1 MQDMGWAAAAEWAEL
16 VPVALIGL
24 DAEGRLVNA
33 NGHWASL
40 AGKSGEKLQDV
51 PWVAAVHPKM
61 RLEIDAAWKA
71 AAAQE
76 ESFATCFR
84 ACGSPGSQT
93 WIRIRISPLVR
104 PRGTT
109 AFIGAA
115 VDASEGMRLKQELET
130 SNLRLARAVD
140 AAGLGVWELD
150 LRSREVYLSSGWAK
164 LVGLPQQ
171 DRLIPLPEIMP
182 HIEQSEDVQAIGAAW
197 KRLLTGE
204 ADHVCVEHRIRR
216 APAGVVWLCTQAQV
230 SERAAD
236 GRPLR
241 IHGTCKD
248 VTERRRSDD
257 ALRSAL
263 AAAGEANRAKRE
275 FVASMSHEIRTPLNG
290 VVGLTRLLA
299 QATLPAAERDAVSM
313 IDRCAKSLLGLVD
326 NILDFSQIEAG
337 RLALH
342 PVPTDL
348 RRLLAEIGD
357 VVAVQ
362 ARQKGLTFH
371 LGVDPDMPPCV
382 RLDPGRVRQVLL
394 NLLANALK
402 FTSHGGFSLSARIAR
417 GAVSSHLFL
426 QVTDTG
432 IGIAAPDQASLFTPF
447 TQLDASASRKH
458 EGAGLGLAISRQ
470 LAQLMGGHLCLV
482 SEPGRGSAFTLRLPL
497 DLPEPCT
504 VAAAEPAPGDR
515 KAGAILLVE
524 DNEVN
529 QIVARRM
536 LESLGHQR
544 VTVAGNGN
552 EALAACRSGRFDLIL
567 MDCHMPEKDGLQA
580 TREIRAMG
588 LRTPIIAF
596 TASTTSGDRER
607 CLEAGMNDFLGK
619 PVEMA
624 VLADK
629 LRSWLRT
636 PVLVAVAADGSAAND
651 PSHDALPAFDRSALG
666 RSMDPDFETISW
678 SLRTFERQTGPALD
692 ALEQALHTGELE
704 RARSIAH
711 RIRGGA
717 GMLGALRLAHRCAE
731 IERSRAAE
739 TVVLADLLLL
749 ARRDYAA
756 FLEETASLRKHPA
769 RCDLP

>member
-1 MQDMGWAAAAEWAEL
+1 MQDAGWTEAAEWAEL

-33 NGHWASL
+33 NGHWNSL
-40 AGKSGEKLQDV
+40 AGRCGEKLLHL

-61 RLEIDAAWKA
+61 RWEIDAAWKA

-76 ESFATCFR
+76 ESFVTCFR
-84 ACGSPGSQT
+84 ACGRPGSQP
-93 WIRIRISPLVR
+93 WVRIRISPLVP
-104 PRGTT
+104 PRGAT

-115 VDASEGMRLKQELET
+115 VDASEGVRFKQELET
-130 SNLRLARAVD
+130 SNQRLARAVD
-140 AAGLGVWELD
+140 AAGLGLWEVD
-150 LRSREVYLSSGWAK
+150 LRRREVYLCSGWAK
-164 LVGLPQQ
+164 LVGFARQ
-171 DRLIPLPEIMP
+171 DRVIRLAELLP
-182 HIEQSEDVQAIGAAW
+182 HIEQCEDTQAIGAAW
-197 KRLLTGE
+197 NRLLTGA
-204 ADHVCVEHRIRR
+204 ADRVALEHRIRR
-216 APAGVVWLCTQAQV
+216 APDGVVWLYTQAQV

-248 VTERRRSDD
+248 VSERRRSEG

-263 AAAGEANRAKRE
+263 AAADKANRAKRE
-275 FVASMSHEIRTPLNG
+275 FLASMSHEIRTPLNG

-299 QATLPAAERDAVSM
+299 QGTLAPAELDAVSM
-313 IDRCAKSLLGLVD
+313 IDSCAKALLGLVD

-348 RRLLAEIGD
+348 RRLLGEIGD

-362 ARQKGLTFH
+362 ARQKGLIFH
-371 LGVDPDMPPCV
+371 LGLDPDLPPCV

-417 GAVSSHLFL
+417 GAMSSHLFL

-432 IGIAAPDQASLFTPF
+432 IGIAATDQASLFMPF
-447 TQLDASASRKH
+447 TQVDASASKKY
-458 EGAGLGLAISRQ
+458 EGTGLGLAISRQ
-470 LAQLMGGHLCLV
+470 LAQLMGGQLCLV

-497 DLPEPCT
+497 DVLEPCT
-504 VAAAEPAPGDR
+504 LAAAPAPSDR
-515 KAGAILLVE
+515 NAGAILLVE

-552 EALAACRSGRFDLIL
+552 EAIAACRSGPFDLIL
-567 MDCHMPEKDGLQA
+567 MDWHMPEKDGLQA

-588 LRTPIIAF
+588 LRTPIIAL
-596 TASTTSGDRER
+596 TASATCGDRER
-607 CLEAGMNDFLGK
+607 CLEAGMNDFLSK

-624 VLADK
+624 VLAEK
-629 LRSWLRT
+629 LRRWLRAEV
-636 PVLVAVAADGSAAND
+636 PVPVHGSVANE
-651 PSHDALPAFDRSALG
+651 PSCNSLPAFDRGTLG
-666 RSMDPDFETISW
+666 QSMDPDFETIAW
-678 SLRTFERQTGPALD
+678 SLRMFERQTGPALD
-692 ALEQALHTGELE
+692 ALEQALHPGELE
-704 RARSIAH
+704 RARSLSH
-711 RIRGGA
+711 RIRDGA
-717 GMLGALRLAHRCAE
+717 GMLGAL
-731 IERSRAAE
+731 
-739 TVVLADLLLL
+739 
-749 ARRDYAA
+749 
-756 FLEETASLRKHPA
+756 
-769 RCDLP
+769 